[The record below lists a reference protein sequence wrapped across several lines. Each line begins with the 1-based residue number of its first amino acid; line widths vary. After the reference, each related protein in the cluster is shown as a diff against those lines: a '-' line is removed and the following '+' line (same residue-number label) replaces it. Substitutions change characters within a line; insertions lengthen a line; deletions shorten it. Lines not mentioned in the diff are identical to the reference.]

1 MHVASYS
8 SYLFSLYFAH
18 AEEVKWSVKVSFNRS
33 LTVFVFLFWPV
44 GAREVGVFDYN
55 PPTLT
60 LKGSSQGS
68 GAPEALEYVQWPGIL
83 RCVL

>member
-1 MHVASYS
+1 MHVASYA
-8 SYLFSLYFAH
+8 SYLISFYFVH
-18 AEEVKWSVKVSFNRS
+18 AEEVKWSAKVSFNRS
-33 LTVFVFLFWPV
+33 LTVFVCLFWPV

-68 GAPEALEYVQWPGIL
+68 GTPEILEYVHWPGIL
-83 RCVL
+83 RRVL

>member
-8 SYLFSLYFAH
+8 SYLFSLYFVH

-33 LTVFVFLFWPV
+33 LTVFVCLFWPV

-68 GAPEALEYVQWPGIL
+68 GTPETLEYVQWPGIL